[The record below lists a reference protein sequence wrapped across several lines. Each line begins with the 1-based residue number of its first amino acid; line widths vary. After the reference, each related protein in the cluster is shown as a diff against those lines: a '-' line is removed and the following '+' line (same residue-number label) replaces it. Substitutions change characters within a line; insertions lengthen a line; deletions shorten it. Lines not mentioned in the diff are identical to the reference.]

1 MNMGVTSKGG
11 PGEGASSR
19 KQQESVAH
27 VMGAGCWVRR
37 EPRTDSTKTRAE
49 STPAR
54 AGTRG
59 QSHARLGLPAVEDSH
74 QGSLATWLSFPL
86 LMALHTL
93 THK

>member
-1 MNMGVTSKGG
+1 MNMGITSKGG
-11 PGEGASSR
+11 PGEGASIR

-27 VMGAGCWVRR
+27 VHGSS
-37 EPRTDSTKTRAE
+37 ETRAE

>member
-27 VMGAGCWVRR
+27 VMGAGCEGSRGQTAQKQHGSS
-37 EPRTDSTKTRAE
+37 ETRAE

-74 QGSLATWLSFPL
+74 QGSLAT
-86 LMALHTL
+86 
-93 THK
+93 